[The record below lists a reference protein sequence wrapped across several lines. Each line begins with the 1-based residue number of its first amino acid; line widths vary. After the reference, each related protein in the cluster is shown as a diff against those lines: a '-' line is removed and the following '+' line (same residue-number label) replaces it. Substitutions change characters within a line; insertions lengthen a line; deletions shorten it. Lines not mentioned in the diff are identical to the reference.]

1 DVNSIEYYALEPD
14 YLADQIVAV
23 INQPW
28 GVNISEITVRA
39 SGDTYI
45 L

>member
-1 DVNSIEYYALEPD
+1 VS
-14 YLADQIVAV
+14 V

-28 GVNISEITVRA
+28 GVNVSEITVRA
-39 SGDTYI
+39 SGDGYI